1 MAFPNPTEAPTAFIE
16 YLEAANLDFCVT
28 LFKHLQNKPP
38 VASNA
43 RLDETSARDWIEG
56 MFLLYGRLGLLVDTQ
71 PEHQSVLC
79 TLKDLCS
86 QATAEVEARLKTQ
99 KEADTAAQKERDDA
113 ERARLEKKRLLA
125 DQAEWDQSE
134 ARRKVEEGKKAMED
148 ATRDLAAKKKA
159 FEDAQKAIAANL
171 GNLKEAI
178 ASSAG
183 GGSEDDNDDE
193 DEGTESPP
201 EQQAGEKLTKRQLDQ
216 QARRKMQQV
225 VHANVCL
232 LLY

>member
-1 MAFPNPTEAPTAFIE
+1 MAFPNPTEAPTTFIE

-56 MFLLYGRLGLLVDTQ
+56 MFLLYVRCFFFIRSLMLSTEPHSQGRLGLLVDTQ

-125 DQAEWDQSE
+125 GKAERDQSE
-134 ARRKVEEGKKAMED
+134 VHRKVEEGKKAMED

-159 FEDAQKAIAANL
+159 FEDAQKAITANL
-171 GNLKEAI
+171 GDLKEAI

-193 DEGTESPP
+193 DEGTESPR
-201 EQQAGEKLTKRQLDQ
+201 EQQAVRS
-216 QARRKMQQV
+216 
-225 VHANVCL
+225 
-232 LLY
+232 